1 MMLSILQV
9 AFVFYKLMQ
18 KFKLYFQIK
27 PSRGQQT
34 THLKRPTLSIF
45 RFVIKTNPLKHLQ
58 NLIITSFIER

>member
-9 AFVFYKLMQ
+9 AFVFNKLMQ

-27 PSRGQQT
+27 TSRGQQT

-45 RFVIKTNPLKHLQ
+45 KTNPLKHLQ
-58 NLIITSFIER
+58 NLSIT